1 MPIRPS
7 AKAIIIQDNALL
19 AIKKRDRKGDYYI
32 LPGGGQDYGEALPDA
47 LRRECQEEIG
57 TTVDVGNLLF
67 VRDYIG
73 QNHEF
78 ADDESER
85 QAHALEL
92 MFACSLPVGASVT
105 QGSHPD
111 EGQVGVEWLPL
122 DRIHQFRL
130 YPLTLRDHVANR
142 AYQREQ
148 QAAYLGDVN

>member
-7 AKAIIIQDNALL
+7 AKAIIIQHNALL

-32 LPGGGQDYGEALPDA
+32 LPGGG
-47 LRRECQEEIG
+47 
-57 TTVDVGNLLF
+57 VDVGNLLF

-78 ADDESER
+78 ADDEMER

-105 QGSHPD
+105 KGSHPD
-111 EGQVGVEWLPL
+111 EGQIGVEWLPL
-122 DRIHQFRL
+122 ERIHEFRM
-130 YPLTLRDHVANR
+130 YPLTIRDLVANPGDL
-142 AYQREQ
+142 RER
-148 QAAYLGDVN
+148 QAVYLGDIN